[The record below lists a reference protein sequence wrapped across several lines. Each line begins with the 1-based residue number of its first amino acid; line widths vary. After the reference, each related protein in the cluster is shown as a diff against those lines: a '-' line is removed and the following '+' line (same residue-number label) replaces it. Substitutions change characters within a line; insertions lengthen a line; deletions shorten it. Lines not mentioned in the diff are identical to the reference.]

1 MKSRSK
7 VAFAFVKGLITGVLM
22 SEDSTL
28 NYFVMWAIFVFF
40 FFFFSFLFAFL
51 CKTCFDKLVDCC
63 LEDHWLLLLILL
75 T

>member
-40 FFFFSFLFAFL
+40 FFFSHFSLLFSAR
-51 CKTCFDKLVDCC
+51 LV
-63 LEDHWLLLLILL
+63 LINW
-75 T
+75 